1 MAAPK
6 RRVSNVVFVQ
16 ILLAVALAVASA
28 VCYSASAVL
37 QHREAAAHQS
47 GGLHLVAR
55 LAQRRGWWIAIAA
68 SGLGALLHLA
78 ALGSGA
84 LLLVQPLGV
93 TALVFALVIHARM
106 TRTTPDRTTLLGAA
120 CIVFGPSAALSAIPR
135 HSAPVSPV
143 LGYWVVAA
151 AVATLAVVLATG
163 AITIRRRLPR
173 AGPVLYAVAAAL
185 CFGFTSGTAKA
196 VWLGHT
202 AATVIGAG
210 LLSAAAGVVLTQH
223 AYRDGGLGAPLA
235 TLTLVDPLA
244 AGIVA
249 VLALGEP
256 ISTTP
261 LHPVIGLAG
270 VLATAVG
277 VVLLSP
283 RNVMSTH
290 ATAAR
295 PPLAGPEA
303 ARSAA

>member
-6 RRVSNVVFVQ
+6 QQVSNVVFVQ
-16 ILLAVALAVASA
+16 ILLAVVLALASA
-28 VCYSASAVL
+28 LCYSASAVL
-37 QHREAAAHQS
+37 QHREAGAHES

-55 LAQRRGWWIAIAA
+55 LVRRRGWWIAIAA
-68 SGLGALLHLA
+68 GVLGALLHLA

-93 TALVFALVIHARM
+93 TTLVFALVIHARV
-106 TRTTPDRTTLLGAA
+106 TRTTPGRTTLLGAA
-120 CIVFGPSAALSAIPR
+120 CIVLGLPAALSAIPR
-135 HSAPVSPV
+135 HAAPVSPV
-143 LGYWVVAA
+143 LGYWAVAA
-151 AVATLAVVLATG
+151 AVAALAVVVATG
-163 AITIRRRLPR
+163 AITIRRRLPG
-173 AGPVLYAVAAAL
+173 AAPVLYAVTAAL
-185 CFGFTSGTAKA
+185 CFGLTSGTAKA

-202 AATVIGAG
+202 APTVIGAG

-244 AGIVA
+244 AAVVG

-261 LHPVIGLAG
+261 LHLVTGLAG

-277 VVLLSP
+277 VVLLSR
-283 RNVMSTH
+283 RNMVATH
-290 ATAAR
+290 ASTAH
-295 PPLAGPEA
+295 PPLTGPEA